1 MRNSAADGVSR
12 RSALDG
18 LVAETAAGRLLPG
31 VHRCLLRVET
41 PRWPEGWTGAA
52 TTHRDDRGGLDADV
66 APRMPSVTKI
76 MTATALLVLGD
87 QGRCRLDDPT
97 GRHLP
102 SDVVDRFHDRQ
113 GAYGAGITSASA
125 AGSHHRR
132 SGCAEGLVERQGLSD
147 ALQFDG
153 P

>member
-18 LVAETAAGRLLPG
+18 LVAETAAGRLLLG
-31 VHRCLLRVET
+31 VHRCLLRVER

-66 APRMPSVTKI
+66 AFRMPSVTKM

-113 GAYGAGITSASA
+113 GRLRCRHHLCVRCWITPSALRMCGRLGGA
-125 AGSHHRR
+125 AG
-132 SGCAEGLVERQGLSD
+132 A
-147 ALQFDG
+147 
-153 P
+153 